1 MLDLQRVVRD
11 FSPAAAP
18 LRLRFGVV
26 QSFAGGLL
34 VLRISGSTTDVSGIR
49 YLESYVPTN
58 GDTVALFTDGL
69 DVLVIGSLA

>member
-1 MLDLQRVVRD
+1 MLDLQRIVRD
-11 FSPAAAP
+11 FSPPLAG

-34 VLRISGSTTDVSGIR
+34 VLRISGSTVDVSGIR
-49 YLESYVPTN
+49 YLESYVPTS

>member
-11 FSPAAAP
+11 FSPPAAP

-34 VLRISGSTTDVSGIR
+34 VLRMTESV
-49 YLESYVPTN
+49 LEP
-58 GDTVALFTDGL
+58 
-69 DVLVIGSLA
+69 

>member
-11 FSPAAAP
+11 FSPASAP

-26 QSFAGGLL
+26 QSFGSGLL
-34 VLRISGSTTDVSGIR
+34 VLRISGSTVDVSAVR
-49 YLESYVPTN
+49 YLKSYTPVN